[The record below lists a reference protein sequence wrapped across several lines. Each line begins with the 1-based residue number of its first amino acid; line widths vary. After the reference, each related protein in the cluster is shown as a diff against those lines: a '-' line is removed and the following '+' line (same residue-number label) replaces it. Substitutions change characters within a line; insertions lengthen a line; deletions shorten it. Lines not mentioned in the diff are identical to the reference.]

1 MARFPYAAAGCEGHT
16 AELGSF
22 RPANNSPSRR
32 HWPLRAPHV
41 SLYSALFLRVL
52 RPGPRRSPLAGGSDR
67 HIIRSGRE
75 IARKIFPC
83 SGVPFWAFCR
93 LSPAAASAP
102 FSPLRFT
109 FPGDRR
115 QGFPRRCFNGLSQ
128 EGAGGFFAACPVVPA
143 SLSRPSAIPFSEDG
157 KKGDGPIRSVSLGD
171 VRGMPYLAGASSAAL
186 ASAAA
191 LAFSAWAFLMALYF
205 SFSSAVATGEM
216 ASLGQTLV
224 QSLQPTHLS

>member
-128 EGAGGFFAACPVVPA
+128 EGGRRLFCRLPGRSRFPFTPLCYPLFGGRKKRETDRSGPSPLGMYGVCLTWREPP
-143 SLSRPSAIPFSEDG
+143 RPPWPRQQPWPFRP
-157 KKGDGPIRSVSLGD
+157 GPS
-171 VRGMPYLAGASSAAL
+171 
-186 ASAAA
+186 
-191 LAFSAWAFLMALYF
+191 
-205 SFSSAVATGEM
+205 
-216 ASLGQTLV
+216 
-224 QSLQPTHLS
+224 

>member
-75 IARKIFPC
+75 IARKIYPC

-128 EGAGGFFAACPVVPA
+128 EGQAAKKPPA
-143 SLSRPSAIPFSEDG
+143 RSFPLPFHAPLLSPFRRTE

-171 VRGMPYLAGASSAAL
+171 VRGMPYLAGASS
-186 ASAAA
+186 AA